1 FRGNSETAEHVAGR
15 LWDAAT
21 GKEIAPLQW
30 PALEMAF
37 VCTAE
42 FSPDGSRT
50 LTAGTGSMASGSVCF
65 HPPLW
70 NATTGQ
76 LELSLKTDGRGETQT
91 AASLSPDGQWVIS
104 RADYRTPRLWSL
116 ANGKQVGMLR
126 GHEQNVTFA
135 AFSPDGQHLVT
146 TSEDRTARLWTAPQD
161 ADSAPR
167 HGRWL
172 NLEGADFSSDGRRL
186 VGVLRWQEDNDRV
199 RVWDTATGQELARL
213 EGHPQEVRTAVFSPD
228 G

>member
-1 FRGNSETAEHVAGR
+1 
-15 LWDAAT
+15 
-21 GKEIAPLQW
+21 
-30 PALEMAF
+30 
-37 VCTAE
+37 
-42 FSPDGSRT
+42 
-50 LTAGTGSMASGSVCF
+50 
-65 HPPLW
+65 
-70 NATTGQ
+70 
-76 LELSLKTDGRGETQT
+76 
-91 AASLSPDGQWVIS
+91 
-104 RADYRTPRLWSL
+104 
-116 ANGKQVGMLR
+116 
-126 GHEQNVTFA
+126 
-135 AFSPDGQHLVT
+135 QHLVT

-228 G
+228 GRRVATAAQDATVRTWDAASGQELACIKGMPAVGLKGMPPSGLFV